1 MLVVYVRKHE
11 NFVQGPFYRK
21 YITIKISTD
30 SPKSIKWT
38 RKSAKTTILFKVLN
52 PDWKFIICMNV
63 SLGMMFSS
71 VLSWVYQ
78 CKDDAHKIQCVTNPL
93 QIHIIAKN

>member
-1 MLVVYVRKHE
+1 MPVVDVRKHA
-11 NFVQGPFYRK
+11 NFVQGPFYGK

-38 RKSAKTTILFKVLN
+38 RKSAQTNILFKVLN
-52 PDWKFIICMNV
+52 PDWKFIVCMNV
-63 SLGMMFSS
+63 SLGMVFSS
-71 VLSWVYQ
+71 LRSWVQ